1 MLRRIVEFIQPI
13 ALSLGGPGLLL
24 IAVLDSSFL
33 SFPEVPDLLL
43 VLLVVEHP
51 DRWIYY
57 ALMAT
62 TGSVAGCLALYTV
75 FRKGGEAMLRRRFKP
90 ERIERAFGLIRRYGM
105 FAVVVPAI
113 LPPPAPFKI
122 FVILAGASGIPVRK
136 FLAAVVIG
144 RGFRYTSEA
153 FLAYYYGEAAIAYI
167 SENLRPLSLW
177 IAGGVGVLGMAY
189 IIWRQ
194 RSQKRSSVEH

>member
-24 IAVLDSSFL
+24 IAFLDSSFL
-33 SFPEVPDLLL
+33 SFPEIPDLLL
-43 VLLVVEHP
+43 VWFVVEHP
-51 DRWIYY
+51 QRWAYY

-62 TGSVAGCLALYTV
+62 TGSVAGCFALYSV
-75 FRKGGEAMLRRRFKP
+75 FRKGGEAMLRRRFKAA
-90 ERIERAFGLIRRYGM
+90 RVERALGLIRRYGLL
-105 FAVVVPAI
+105 AVVVPAI

-136 FLAAVVIG
+136 FLGAVVIG
-144 RGFRYTSEA
+144 RGARYTSEA
-153 FLAYYYGEAAIAYI
+153 LLAYYYGEAAITYI

-177 IAGGVGVLGMAY
+177 IAGGVGVLGIAY

-194 RSQKRSSVEH
+194 RSQKRRSVEH